1 MATPHRTA
9 AFSAILTQLVNRLR
23 LVLGRVDP
31 DTGDPAI
38 DDTYVRVVIAPNPDY
53 APYRAEEGVQLV
65 VYPPEPASGGGR
77 YDKKV
82 RREVVTHVVT
92 SNLLDLAGTDPI
104 ACTAHLTL
112 EDSVIDAVTSFH
124 PSVEATPGTSVNV
137 TWKGGAQAQHRMVK
151 QDQSLVISSLAF
163 EVVYAQPFTIPT
175 PTP

>member
-9 AFSAILTQLVNRLR
+9 AFATILTQLVNRLR

-31 DTGDPAI
+31 DTGDPSI

-65 VYPPEPASGGGR
+65 VYPPEPAAGGGR

-82 RREVVTHVVT
+82 QREVVVHVI
-92 SNLLDLAGTDPI
+92 SSSLLDLAGTDPI

-112 EDSVIDAVTSFH
+112 EDTVIDAVTSFH
-124 PSVEATPGTSVNV
+124 PLVKSSPGTAVNV
-137 TWKGGAQAQHRMVK
+137 RWKGGAQAQHRMVK
-151 QDQSLVISSLAF
+151 VDQSLVVSSLAF
-163 EVVYAQPFTIPT
+163 DVTYAQPFTIPT